1 MTNYRSYS
9 LLLSVGFI
17 TLFIFALSFLGQ
29 SQFEQL
35 TANPDLFKNR
45 EYWRLLSCNFVHFGW
60 AHSLTNLAGFLLIS
74 IALFYF
80 FPALKFILLILF
92 CSLVVGSGITLISHE
107 ISQYAG
113 FSGVLHGLAVAG
125 CFYAKTFAL
134 WRRSLFFILVTIKIV
149 DEQFFGYSI
158 NPLHQF
164 FPFVVAV
171 DAHLLGA
178 LAGLFFVFLD
188 KILQPLLRNMNS
200 NKESL

>member
-17 TLFIFALSFLGQ
+17 TLLIIALSFLNP

-35 TANPDLFKNR
+35 TANPDLFKNH
-45 EYWRLLSCNFVHFGW
+45 EYWRLFSCNFVHFGW

-74 IALFYF
+74 LALFYF
-80 FPALKFILLILF
+80 FPAWKFVLLILF
-92 CSLVVGSGITLISHE
+92 CSLIVGSGINLMSSE

-113 FSGVLHGLAVAG
+113 FSGVLHGLAIAG
-125 CFYAKTFAL
+125 CFYEKTFAV
-134 WRRSLFFILVTIKIV
+134 WRRSLFLILVTLKIV
-149 DEQFFGYSI
+149 DEQFFGYSF

-164 FPFVVAV
+164 FPFVIAV

-188 KILQPLLRNMNS
+188 KMMHLLPANS
-200 NKESL
+200 YSKKESP